1 MKNLLLSL
9 FTTFFLIGIATAQEA
24 KVNQKFN
31 EFLSKNLH
39 YSKELRGNEVQGAVS
54 ALLTFDS
61 EGKIASTP
69 EILAGDEQLAEE
81 VIRVVQLMQ
90 VENKADLITSKYN
103 GQGLILNV
111 EFRISSGNSQQ
122 INLPTTKLKIL
133 KNLNSKISKNPY
145 FPSYY
150 LERARLYDELDK
162 RTLAQ
167 LDRAFYRELKE
178 KELSTVVVV
187 GYKASHKK
195 LSLSTE

>member
-31 EFLSKNLH
+31 EILSKNLH

-90 VENKADLITSKYN
+90 VENKADLITSEYN

-122 INLPTTKLKIL
+122 INLPTTELKIL

>member
-9 FTTFFLIGIATAQEA
+9 FTTFFLIGIVTAQEA

-39 YSKELRGNEVQGAVS
+39 YSKELRGNEIQGAVS

-167 LDRAFYRELKE
+167 LDRAFYSELKE

>member
-31 EFLSKNLH
+31 EILSKNLH

-90 VENKADLITSKYN
+90 VENKADLITSEYN
-103 GQGLILNV
+103 GQELILNV

-122 INLPTTKLKIL
+122 INLPTTELKIL

-145 FPSYY
+145 FPSHY

>member
-39 YSKELRGNEVQGAVS
+39 YSKELRGNEIQGAVS

-167 LDRAFYRELKE
+167 LDRAFYSELKE

>member
-90 VENKADLITSKYN
+90 VENKADLITSEYN

-122 INLPTTKLKIL
+122 INLPNTELKIL

-162 RTLAQ
+162 RTLAH

>member
-39 YSKELRGNEVQGAVS
+39 YSKELRGNEIQGAVS

-167 LDRAFYRELKE
+167 LDRAFYSELKE

-195 LSLSTE
+195 LSLTTE